1 MFWVVLLAFA
11 AAALDRLELP
21 VVAGFLVQLTG
32 YLPKVFIAVLILFA
46 GVAGGR
52 FARQAATSAL
62 SSANIGGAELIGR
75 LAQAPI
81 VVVAAGMAADQ
92 VGVDSTFPML
102 IIAVGLGT
110 DLGGMALAFGIG
122 SGPVVANI
130 IASYYVRQMYH
141 AGLDVRIG
149 THEGRIIEIGP
160 ANVALDTAEGR
171 LQVPCRRFIDE
182 VSVLLRDS

>member
-1 MFWVVLLAFA
+1 MLAFA

-46 GVAGGR
+46 GIAGGR

-75 LAQAPI
+75 LAQTPI

-110 DLGGMALAFGIG
+110 VLGGMALAFGIG
-122 SGPVVANI
+122 PGPVVANI

-141 AGLDVRIG
+141 AVLDVRIG

-160 ANVALDTAEGR
+160 ATVALDTAEGR

-182 VSVLLRDS
+182 VSVLLREL